1 MKELQKCLEY
11 CQKQNGRNDCKNCG
25 LNSGM
30 IHRAE
35 QEMLE
40 RVLGVIEG
48 MTCDSSVE
56 FKAGYKMAVKDFKER
71 LSSLDKEIINPNKE

>member
-1 MKELQKCLEY
+1 LVDIKAFLSESIAQ
-11 CQKQNGRNDCKNCG
+11 
-25 LNSGM
+25 
-30 IHRAE
+30 AE
-35 QEMLE
+35 QEMLKKVVGE
-40 RVLGVIEG
+40 IEG